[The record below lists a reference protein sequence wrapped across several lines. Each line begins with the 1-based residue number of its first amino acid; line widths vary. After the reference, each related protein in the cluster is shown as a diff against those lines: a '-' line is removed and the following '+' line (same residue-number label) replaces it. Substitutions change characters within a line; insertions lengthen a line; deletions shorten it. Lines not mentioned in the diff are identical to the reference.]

1 MRCER
6 AALSCACVAATAQT
20 RGRSSSTLAR
30 IIMSTAKVTPRYT
43 GSCLCGGVQFELTAE
58 LGPIE
63 VCYCQMCRKA
73 SGGPLATNS
82 SIAASRFRITSGTEL
97 IAGYESSTGEKRHFC
112 SQCGSPIYSEHVDR
126 PQVVRLRVGTIN
138 EPLNVRPT
146 ASHYTASKCNWW
158 EILDA
163 LRRFERE

>member
-1 MRCER
+1 MGTIG
-6 AALSCACVAATAQT
+6 V
-20 RGRSSSTLAR
+20 
-30 IIMSTAKVTPRYT
+30 IPRYS

-73 SGGPLATNS
+73 SGGPLAANS
-82 SIAASRFRITSGTEL
+82 AIAASHFRITSGARL
-97 IAGYESSTGEKRHFC
+97 IAAYESSPGEKRHFC
-112 SQCGSPIYSEHVDR
+112 RRCGSPIYSEHGDR

-146 ASHYTASKCNWW
+146 ANYYTASKCNWW
-158 EILDA
+158 EILDT
-163 LRRFERE
+163 LPRYEGE